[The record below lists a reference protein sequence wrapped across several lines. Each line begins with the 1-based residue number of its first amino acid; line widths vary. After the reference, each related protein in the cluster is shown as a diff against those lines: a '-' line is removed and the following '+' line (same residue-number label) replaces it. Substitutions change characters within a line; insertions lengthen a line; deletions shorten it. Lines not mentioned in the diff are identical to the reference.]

1 MVFPNYPKANQDV
14 STNNDLSD
22 NAATH
27 QLLEMNPENTKH
39 ERGKRPREH
48 LEKYIIESSLN
59 V

>member
-1 MVFPNYPKANQDV
+1 MVFPNDPKANKDM

-22 NAATH
+22 NVATH

-39 ERGKRPREH
+39 ERCKRPQEH